1 MFGYVERHKKI
12 NRIHNNRRLYIYNIY
27 IYIYLYVFVKEKE
40 KKNNNKGGCN
50 LTLSKIN
57 SL

>member
-1 MFGYVERHKKI
+1 MFGYVERHKRI
-12 NRIHNNRRLYIYNIY
+12 NRIHNNRRLY